1 MLSRSLGDLR
11 PLIRKCVW
19 LVPLFLFGT
28 PVAFSQQKLK
38 TPQETNER
46 IRQLATAMRVKQGEY
61 VIGSGDLL
69 RIEVFDVP
77 ELTREDRVGDTGH
90 FSLPLLPSRIYVNGL
105 TASQL
110 EMKVAELLQANGL
123 VSHPQVTVYVK
134 EHRSRPIMVVG
145 AVMHPL
151 VYQAIRQPTLLEVL
165 TEAGGVANDAGSTV
179 IVSRAANPTAAS
191 ETDGSGENGDAGEAS
206 TRTITINLND
216 LLESGDP
223 KFNIPLLAGDVVTVP
238 RAGIVYVVGA
248 VERQGGYVLQNDHEE
263 MTTLRILA
271 LAGGL
276 KGTAKPHQGVI
287 LRKNPDN
294 GRRQEVAI
302 DLGKIVARK
311 SEDVRLLPN
320 DILFVPS
327 SASRRALRRTGEV
340 AVGLATGVALF
351 RLGR

>member
-1 MLSRSLGDLR
+1 M
-11 PLIRKCVW
+11 
-19 LVPLFLFGT
+19 
-28 PVAFSQQKLK
+28 
-38 TPQETNER
+38 
-46 IRQLATAMRVKQGEY
+46 
-61 VIGSGDLL
+61 
-69 RIEVFDVP
+69 
-77 ELTREDRVGDTGH
+77 
-90 FSLPLLPSRIYVNGL
+90 
-105 TASQL
+105 
-110 EMKVAELLQANGL
+110 
-123 VSHPQVTVYVK
+123 
-134 EHRSRPIMVVG
+134 
-145 AVMHPL
+145 
-151 VYQAIRQPTLLEVL
+151 
-165 TEAGGVANDAGSTV
+165 ANDAGSTV

-191 ETDGSGENGDAGEAS
+191 ETDGSGENGDAGEAP

-216 LLESGDP
+216 LLETGDP

-276 KGTAKPHQGVI
+276 KGTAKPNQGVI

-294 GRRQEVAI
+294 GQRQEVAI

-327 SASRRALRRTGEV
+327 SVSKRALRRTGEV
-340 AVGLATGVALF
+340 AVGLVAGVALF

>member
-1 MLSRSLGDLR
+1 MLFRSVGVLGL
-11 PLIRKCVW
+11 LVRKCIW
-19 LVPLFLFGT
+19 LFALLLVVT
-28 PVAFSQQKLK
+28 PAAVSQEKLQ
-38 TPQETNER
+38 TPEETNDR
-46 IRQLATAMRVKQGEY
+46 IRQLAEAMRVKQGEY
-61 VIGSGDLL
+61 LIGSGDVL

-77 ELTREDRVGDTGH
+77 ELSREDRVSDTGYI
-90 FSLPLLPSRIYVNGL
+90 SLPLLPTKVYVNGL
-105 TASQL
+105 NAAQL

-145 AVMHPL
+145 AVGHPL
-151 VYQAIRQPTLLEVL
+151 VYQAVRQSTLLEVL
-165 TEAGGVANDAGSTV
+165 TEAGGVASDAGSMV
-179 IVSRAANPTAAS
+179 IVTRAVNPPAAS
-191 ETDGSGENGDAGEAS
+191 ETDGSGENDGSEAAS
-206 TRTITINLND
+206 VQTITINLND

-223 KFNIPLLAGDVVTVP
+223 KYNIPLLAGDVVTVP

-276 KGTAKPHQGVI
+276 KGTAKPHQAVI
-287 LRKNPDN
+287 LRKSP
-294 GRRQEVAI
+294 GTGQRKEVAL
-302 DLGKIVARK
+302 DLSKIVARK
-311 SEDVRLLPN
+311 TEDVRLLPN
-320 DILFVPS
+320 DILFVPD
-327 SASRRALRRTGEV
+327 SAGKRALRRTGEV